1 MDFIFNEDHKI
12 FQETMRR
19 FVDTEIKPY
28 ADEWDQEGKSPL
40 HLIEKFAELGLIG
53 ITAPAEK
60 GGIGGDHITM
70 AIMAYELG
78 RGATSAINYIG
89 MSGGVVLNGIAK
101 FGTDEQIERYVKP
114 GVAGKKIGCF
124 GLTEPEAGSDATN
137 IRTTARIEGDELVI
151 NGTKTFIT
159 SGPIADFVFL
169 VTRTKTGEGKT
180 GATCVL
186 VDKGTPG
193 FSVGKD
199 IKKMGWWASET
210 SELVFEDCRV
220 PLSQV
225 VGGPAGINQ
234 GWLMILTNLN
244 IERLNLA
251 GGSLGSAEAAFE
263 IAAEY
268 SRERVQFGKPICK
281 FQSIRFKLVDMATE
295 IELGKNLYYKCA
307 KLLDMGVECT
317 KEITMAKL
325 YCCDLVNRVAYEAI
339 HVLGGYGFTMDFP
352 LQRIYRDARIMPI
365 GGGTVEIQKE
375 IIAKTLGIG

>member
-1 MDFIFNEDHKI
+1 MELFFNEEHEI

-19 FVDTEIKPY
+19 FVDAEITPNAEKW
-28 ADEWDQEGKSPL
+28 DEEGKSPL
-40 HLIEKFAELGLIG
+40 PLIKKFAEMGLIG
-53 ITAPAEK
+53 ITIPNEK
-60 GGIGGDHITM
+60 GGIGGDHLTA

-78 RGATSAINYIG
+78 RGTTSAINFIG

-101 FGTDEQIERYVKP
+101 FGTDDQIERYVKP
-114 GVAGKKIGCF
+114 GVNGDLIGCF
-124 GLTEPEAGSDATN
+124 GLTEPEAGSDATA
-137 IRTTARIEGDELVI
+137 IRTTARIEDDELVI

-169 VTRTKTGEGKT
+169 VTRTKTDDGQE
-180 GATCVL
+180 GATCVI

-193 FSVGKD
+193 FTVGKE

-210 SELVFEDCRV
+210 SELIFEDCRV
-220 PLSQV
+220 PVSQV
-225 VGGPAGINQ
+225 VGGPEGINK

-244 IERLNLA
+244 IERLNLG
-251 GGSLGSAEAAFE
+251 GGSLGAAEVALE
-263 IAAEY
+263 IALEY
-268 SRERVQFGKPICK
+268 SKERVQFGKPICK
-281 FQSIRFKLVDMATE
+281 FQATRFKLVDMATQ

-307 KLLDMGVECT
+307 KYLDQGIECT

-325 YCCDLVNRVAYEAI
+325 YCCDLVNKIAYEAI
-339 HVLGGYGFTMDFP
+339 HILGGYGFTMEFP

-375 IIAKTLGIG
+375 IIAKTMGIE